1 MTALVT
7 IFLGAICLAIW
18 GQYPALLSSQFYSEA
33 QQPQQNLSSVLPKT
47 ENETGI
53 DKWNHAQ
60 SSEGDFIILEKSS
73 PHYKERRAVFW
84 SQTCPS
90 PFTWKPGVFPGNC
103 WAFEGNQG
111 HMVIRLIALV
121 KLTHI
126 TLQHPSP
133 TMTHT
138 RGTTHTRRTTSAPRE
153 LEIFGLQAN
162 NTEVFLGKFI
172 FDVQKS
178 EVETFHLQNDPPSAF
193 SKVKIQVL
201 SNWGNRYITILHKIY
216 LYGVQFPELADD
228 NAMEVTGE
236 PH

>member
-90 PFTWKPGVFPGNC
+90 PFTWK
-103 WAFEGNQG
+103 
-111 HMVIRLIALV
+111 
-121 KLTHI
+121 
-126 TLQHPSP
+126 HPSP

>member
-90 PFTWKPGVFPGNC
+90 PFTWK
-103 WAFEGNQG
+103 
-111 HMVIRLIALV
+111 
-121 KLTHI
+121 
-126 TLQHPSP
+126 
-133 TMTHT
+133 
-138 RGTTHTRRTTSAPRE
+138 
-153 LEIFGLQAN
+153 GLQAN